1 MPNAPSGSGV
11 RPALQHSVD
20 LRQYSIA
27 SLVSLP
33 ACAKQLVVVCMNM
46 PDVGAHGERNHLG
59 IEPLRIG
66 GSTDT
71 SRVLEAGMLRDRH
84 RLGLGTAGI
93 EAADV
98 RRKLATILD
107 IDFGVPYC
115 AAFAQDMQSGRSF
128 SRRRQRP
135 FPSSSPHSAHAESR
149 RISNTTMSSDFA
161 SVDSGVITNGSYD
174 GAGG

>member
-1 MPNAPSGSGV
+1 M

-115 AAFAQDMQSGRSF
+115 AAFA
-128 SRRRQRP
+128 RP
-135 FPSSSPHSAHAESR
+135 S
-149 RISNTTMSSDFA
+149 A
-161 SVDSGVITNGSYD
+161 SVAVRETLLLSPSERCLLHEDALPLISIPRSTEPH
-174 GAGG
+174 